1 MINKIIEISIKNKL
15 LVAIHILALIIFGI
29 YAMLNMNVDAVPD
42 ITNNQV
48 QVVTISPSLAPQ
60 EVEQF
65 VTYPVE
71 IAMANLQ
78 GVEDIRSISRY
89 GLSVVTIVFKDNIP
103 ILDARQLVSEML
115 GPASE
120 EIPEEYGAP
129 ELMPITTGLGEIY
142 QYTLQVDKKYKN
154 KYSLADLRTIHDW
167 IVKRQLS
174 GTKGIVEVSGFGGFI
189 KQYEVS
195 VNPRTL
201 RSFNITLDE
210 IVAALEKN
218 NQNTGGSYIQ
228 DGPYAKYIRAEGL
241 LSTKEDIEGI
251 VVTTKNNIP
260 ILIKDVAD
268 VRFGAPARFGA
279 MTKDGKGEVVG
290 GITLMVKGGNANK
303 TIKNIKEKIKQ
314 IQKSLPEGVRL
325 LPYQD
330 RSELVDR
337 VIGTIS
343 NNLIEAAIIILLV
356 LILLLGNLRA
366 GLVVTSVIPLSLL
379 FAFILMYLLDVSAS
393 VMSLGAIDFGL
404 IVDGAIIMA
413 EGVMF
418 YFHHKFSGKKL
429 NQDEMDSSVLISSR
443 IAAKPAVFGVI
454 IILIVYFP
462 IMALTGIEGKMFRP
476 MAMTVSFALIGSI
489 LLSLTYV
496 PMMMSVI
503 LSKKI
508 STKKNIADKI
518 MDKITLGVI
527 PMLDFALKYKR
538 SIIVALLV
546 SFVASLFLFTRLGAV
561 FVPSL
566 EEGDLAMQMTLPPGS
581 SLNESI
587 KMSTKAEQI
596 LLDNFPE
603 VKTVVSKIGTAEVP
617 TDPMAIEDADIMIIM
632 KDKDEWTSADNRE
645 DMAELMKEKLSV
657 ITGATFDF
665 TQPIQLRFNEL
676 LTGAKSDVVVKIYG
690 EDLSVLFDKANEVA
704 DKIKDIQGAADI
716 KVEQIEGLPQVV
728 FKYKRNK
735 ISEYGLNV
743 SELNDVINTALAGKT
758 AGVIFEGEKRFD
770 LVVRLCKK
778 CGADINSIRKLFVK
792 TPSGMTV
799 FLDELV
805 EIEYKEGPMQIS
817 RDNTQRRITIGIN
830 VRNRDVKSLVTEI
843 QQKIE
848 SKIKLPA
855 GYYFTYGGQFK
866 NLEDATSRLMIVVPI
881 ALGMILLILFLTFG
895 SMKQAL
901 IVYATIPLSIIGG
914 IFALWVR
921 GLPFSISAGI
931 GFIALFGIAVLN
943 GIILINA
950 FNRLKDEGYADI
962 YKRVKQGVKEMTR
975 PVALTAITTA
985 LGFIP
990 MAISTQ
996 AGAEVQ
1002 RPLATVVIGG
1012 IIVAA
1017 ILTLLVIPIFYI
1029 ISYRKEIKINK
1040 NIASL
1045 VILFLS
1051 FIPFGSNAQQDTV
1064 RVSLNQAVDIV
1075 LKNSIEIKNAG
1086 FDIKIAEKDVKSKL
1100 NLGKTEFNYSNG
1112 QLNSSVIDYS
1122 MSLTQ
1127 NFGNPFEMISDKKL
1141 SKKALDIQRNKYD
1154 LTKKE
1159 LEYQVSNLYSNYI
1172 YYHSS
1177 YFLYKDFLDVLKKA
1191 VKIAELRFKNGD
1203 ISELEKDYIVE
1214 KYNALRWKS
1223 SDVKIEENQS
1233 LLDFNK
1239 FIGSDTIFVPQVK
1252 DKFIIELINLV
1263 DDTAGIEQHPKIMYL
1278 ELQNKYYEQNI
1289 SAQKS
1294 KYFPE
1299 IGAGYFNQQ
1308 IDNISGF
1315 QGWEIGVAVPLWFIP
1330 QKNEVSKAKIEYEKS
1345 VNNYEYSKN
1354 IFINNYNNTKRK
1366 YLILK
1371 ERVEYFEQNGLKN
1384 AETII
1389 SKANNLYEGG
1399 EVEYIDYIQH
1409 LNNALNIKKT
1419 YLQTLFEYNQTIN
1432 LLNYY
1437 NNK

>member
-15 LVAIHILALIIFGI
+15 LVGIHILALIIFGI

-65 VTYPVE
+65 VTYPIEV
-71 IAMANLQ
+71 AMANLQ
-78 GVEDIRSISRY
+78 GVEEIRSISRY
-89 GLSVVTIVFKDNIP
+89 GLSVVTIVFDDNIP

-115 GPASE
+115 GPASA
-120 EIPEEYGAP
+120 EIPEEYGNP

-142 QYTLQVDKKYKN
+142 QYTLQVDEKYKD
-154 KYSLADLRTIHDW
+154 KYTLADLRTIHDW

-195 VNPRTL
+195 VTPRTL

-210 IVAALEKN
+210 IVEALKKN

-241 LSTKEDIEGI
+241 LTTKEDIENI
-251 VVTTKNNIP
+251 VITTKKNIP
-260 ILIKDVAD
+260 IHIKDVAE
-268 VRFGAPARFGA
+268 VRFGAPSRFGA

-303 TIKNIKEKIKQ
+303 TIENIKAKIKQ
-314 IQKSLPEGVRL
+314 IQKSLPEGVKL
-325 LPYQD
+325 VPYQD

-337 VIGTIS
+337 VISTITT
-343 NNLIEAAIIILLV
+343 NLTEAAIIVLLV
-356 LILLLGNLRA
+356 LILLLGNFRA

-379 FAFILMYLLDVSAS
+379 FAFILMYFLDVSAS

-413 EGVMF
+413 EGVIF
-418 YFHHKFSGKKL
+418 YLHHKYTGKKIT
-429 NQDEMDSSVLISSR
+429 NQEMDLSVLSSSKT
-443 IAAKPAVFGVI
+443 AAKSAVFGVI

-476 MAMTVSFALIGSI
+476 MALTVSFALIGSI

-496 PMMMSVI
+496 PMMMSLV
-503 LSKKI
+503 LSKKV
-508 STKKNIADKI
+508 SNSKSFADKI
-518 MDKITLGVI
+518 MDKITGVI
-527 PMLDFALKYKR
+527 MPMLDFGLKYKR
-538 SIIVALLV
+538 SLIGTLAVF
-546 SFVASLFLFTRLGAV
+546 FVLSLFLFTRLGAV

-587 KMSTKAEQI
+587 KMSTKAEKI
-596 LLDNFPE
+596 LLENFPE

-632 KDKDEWTSADNRE
+632 KDKDDWTSADNRE
-645 DMAELMKEKLSV
+645 DMVELMKEKLSV
-657 ITGATFDF
+657 ITGASFDF

-704 DKIKDIQGAADI
+704 NEIKNVQGAADI

-728 FKYKRNK
+728 FKYKRDK

-770 LVVRLCKK
+770 LVVRLCKE
-778 CGADINSIRKLFVK
+778 CSSDINSIKKLFVK
-792 TPSGMTV
+792 TPLGATV
-799 FLDELV
+799 YLDELV
-805 EIEYKEGPMQIS
+805 DIEYIEGPMQIA

-830 VRNRDVKSLVTEI
+830 VRNRDVKSLVTEVK
-843 QQKIE
+843 QKIE
-848 SKIKLPA
+848 NNVSLPA

-866 NLEDATSRLMIVVPI
+866 NLEDATNRLMIVVPI
-881 ALGMILLILFLTFG
+881 ALGMILLLLFLAFG

-914 IFALWVR
+914 IFGLWVR
-921 GLPFSISAGI
+921 GLPFSISAGV
-931 GFIALFGIAVLN
+931 GFIALFGVAVLN
-943 GIILINA
+943 GIVLINA
-950 FNRLKDEGYADI
+950 FNKLKNDGITDI
-962 YKRVKQGVKEMTR
+962 YERVRKGVKEMVR
-975 PVALTAITTA
+975 PVTLTTLVAA

-990 MAISTQ
+990 MAVSSQ

-1012 IIVAA
+1012 IVVAA
-1017 ILTLLVIPIFYI
+1017 ILTLIVIPVFYI
-1029 ISYRKEIKINK
+1029 IMYRKEIKINK
-1040 NIASL
+1040 NIAGIIIL
-1045 VILFLS
+1045 AIILFPFNLS
-1051 FIPFGSNAQQDTV
+1051 AQDTV
-1064 RVSLNQAVDIV
+1064 KVNVNEAISIATRN
-1075 LKNSIEIKNAG
+1075 NIEIKNAG
-1086 FDIKIAEKDVKSKL
+1086 FDVSIAEKDVKSKF
-1100 NLGKTEFNYSNG
+1100 NLGKTEFEYNNG
-1112 QLNSSVIDYS
+1112 QLNSSLIDYS
-1122 MSLTQ
+1122 MSLKQ
-1127 NFGNPFEMISDKKL
+1127 NFGNPIEMLAEKKL
-1141 SKKALDIQRNKYD
+1141 SKKNYEIETTKLN

-1159 LEYQVSNLYSNYI
+1159 VEYQISNLYCNYA

-1177 YFLYKDFLDVLKKA
+1177 DILYSDFYKLLEKA
-1191 VKIAELRFKNGD
+1191 VKIAELRFENGD
-1203 ISELEKDYIVE
+1203 ISELDKNYIEEKFNI
-1214 KYNALRWKS
+1214 LRWKL
-1223 SDVKIEENQS
+1223 SDIKIEKDKA
-1233 LLDFNK
+1233 LLVFNE
-1239 FIGSDTIFVPQVK
+1239 FLSSDTIFVPVIK
-1252 DKFIIELINLV
+1252 DGCVMNLSNFIS
-1263 DDTAGIEQHPKIMYL
+1263 DTADFEQHPK
-1278 ELQNKYYEQNI
+1278 LQYFDMQNNYYKQNI
-1289 SAQKS
+1289 SLQKS

-1299 IGAGYFNQQ
+1299 ISLGYFNQQ
-1308 IDNISGF
+1308 IDKVSGF
-1315 QGWEIGVAVPLWFIP
+1315 EAWGIGIAFPLWFIP

-1345 VNNYEYSKN
+1345 LNNYEYSKGV
-1354 IFINNYNNTKRK
+1354 FIRNYNNILLK
-1366 YLILK
+1366 YKSLK
-1371 ERVEYFEQNGLKN
+1371 DRVQYFETTGLKN
-1384 AETII
+1384 AENII
-1389 SKANNLYEGG
+1389 VKANKLYKSG
-1399 EVEYIDYIQH
+1399 EIEYIDYTQH
-1409 LNNALNIKKT
+1409 LNNALDIKEA
-1419 YLQTLFEYNQTIN
+1419 YLKALFEYNQTIN

-1437 NNK
+1437 NTK